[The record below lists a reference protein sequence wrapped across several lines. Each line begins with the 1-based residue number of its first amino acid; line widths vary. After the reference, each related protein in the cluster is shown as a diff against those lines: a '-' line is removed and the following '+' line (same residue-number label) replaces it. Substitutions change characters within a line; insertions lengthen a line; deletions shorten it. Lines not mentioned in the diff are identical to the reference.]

1 MAKRILIYTNHFY
14 PEQFKINEIVHWL
27 SSEKYHIRVVTGLP
41 NYPSG
46 EIFKN
51 YKNIYNSNVQIN
63 RLFLVPRGS
72 GSKFLIIIN
81 YLTYFISCLF
91 FTLYIAL
98 FKKKYDVIFVHH
110 TSPILIAIPPI
121 IYSLFHNPKKILW
134 DLDIWPESLRAV
146 NVIKSKFIIT
156 IIQYIVK
163 IIYSNYKVIL
173 VSSKSLIDIVA
184 KRFNGRIIHFPNWAD
199 STIEKNMI
207 KKNYEIK
214 LDKNKFNI
222 MYTGNIGEAQDFKSL
237 IQTIELVEEKIHWT
251 FVGDGRFKNDFK
263 KLLIQKKL
271 QNKITF
277 IDQVKIEKLP
287 TIISKANALFLSLKN
302 DDIFSKTVPAKLQTY
317 MALGKPII
325 GVLKGEGADIITESK
340 CGIVESKYDYVELAK
355 KINSFAN
362 NLEVY
367 HNLLG
372 NNGKSFYQKNY
383 SSIKR
388 KDEILKLINE

>member
-72 GSKFLIIIN
+72 GSNFLIIIN

-91 FTLYIAL
+91 FTVYIAL

-156 IIQYIVK
+156 IIRSIVK
-163 IIYSNYKVIL
+163 IIYSNYKIIL
-173 VSSKSLIDIVA
+173 VSSKSLIDLVA

-199 STIEKNMI
+199 SIIEKNI
-207 KKNYEIK
+207 INKNYDIK

-277 IDQVKIEKLP
+277 IDQVKVEKLP
-287 TIISKANALFLSLKN
+287 SIVSKANALFLSLKSDN
-302 DDIFSKTVPAKLQTY
+302 IFSKTVPAKLQTY

-325 GVLKGEGADIITESK
+325 GVLKGEGADIIKESK

-372 NNGKSFYQKNY
+372 NNGKSFYKKKY